1 MSSFFSSGH
10 DEHPGEEAGVRAPL
24 RSLRVQCR
32 GLQQSHRGP
41 RVLQGKF
48 RNFSF

>member
-32 GLQQSHRGP
+32 GLQQGHRGT
-41 RVLQGKF
+41 RVLQGKTF
-48 RNFSF
+48 P